1 VAVPHRVQTALL
13 AGYRR
18 LPGVVKLFL
27 IRRATP
33 SFHVG
38 AVAVVERADGALLLV
53 RQSYRRGGWAFPG
66 GLLRRGETPY
76 DGARRETGE
85 ELGIDVVLD
94 PVPVVVI
101 DPGERRVDV
110 IFRAT
115 LADGSPDPQAG
126 GWSAEIVEVRWFR
139 PDGLPSLLPET
150 VTALVEL
157 GRAFP
162 PR

>member
-1 VAVPHRVQTALL
+1 VAVPRRLQTALL

-18 LPGVVKLFL
+18 LPTILKLFL

-38 AVAVVERADGALLLV
+38 AICAVERADGALLLV

-66 GLLRRGETPY
+66 GLLRRGETPF
-76 DGARRETGE
+76 DGARRETAE
-85 ELGIDVVLD
+85 ELGLDVVLD

-101 DPGERRVDV
+101 DPDQRRVDV

-115 LADGSPDPQAG
+115 LADGAGDPEAG
-126 GWSAEIVEVRWFR
+126 GWSPEIEEVRWFH

-150 VTALVEL
+150 VTAIMEL
-157 GRAFP
+157 GRASP